1 MDLLLRGH
9 PTNCFF
15 CEHFRI
21 SAASAW
27 VFQSSNG
34 SVTIIFP
41 LDLDTFGT
49 LSRLSKCDRAST
61 DELAQQRLA
70 LKPTAGHVKA
80 PIWRKGIFSIL

>member
-9 PTNCFF
+9 PTNCFLRALQKLSSL
-15 CEHFRI
+15 CLG
-21 SAASAW
+21 
-27 VFQSSNG
+27 FQSSNG

-49 LSRLSKCDRAST
+49 LSRLSKCNRAST